1 MLRRARTVVAALL
14 AVAVASLVLAAC
26 QPGRTYTYRI
36 ATRGAVRADVGYFAS
51 KAARTLEDPR
61 GWSLG
66 GSIRFV
72 QVDGAADFTL
82 WLASAGTLPSFGSP
96 CSSQWSC
103 RAGQN
108 VIINEDRWLGATAL
122 WPYGVD
128 SYRDYVV
135 VHEVG
140 HWLGLGHL
148 PCGGAGHRAPVM
160 AQQSK
165 GGSALGSCVFNVWPT
180 EGERRAVAA
189 RHGVPALPP
198 DLPSPD
204 DPFGSLD
211 VLAVTRD
218 ESGRPRRVTAEG
230 WAIDG
235 DTTGSLRVLLV
246 VDGQLLAED
255 RASRERG
262 DVWSAYPRFGDRHG
276 YVLEGDLPEGSR
288 AACVIAAGE
297 SSGLPFQVLGCASV
311 K

>member
-1 MLRRARTVVAALL
+1 MRRRATTTVAAL
-14 AVAVASLVLAAC
+14 VALSLASLGLTAC
-26 QPGRTYTYRI
+26 QPARTYTYRI
-36 ATRGAVRADVGYFAS
+36 ATRGAITADVGYFA
-51 KAARTLEDPR
+51 ARVARTLDDPR

-72 QVDGAADFTL
+72 QTAGPADFTL
-82 WLASAGTLPSFGSP
+82 WLAAANTLPSFGSP

-103 RAGQN
+103 RSGSN
-108 VIINEDRWLGATAL
+108 VIINQDRWLGASAT
-122 WPYGVD
+122 WPYGID
-128 SYRDYVV
+128 AYRDYVV
-135 VHEVG
+135 VHEIG
-140 HWLGLGHL
+140 HWLGLGHW

-165 GGSALGSCVFNVWPT
+165 GGAALGPCVFNVWPT
-180 EGERRAVAA
+180 EAERRTVAA
-189 RHGVPALPP
+189 RHGVVALPP
-198 DLPSPD
+198 DLPTPD

-211 VLAVTRD
+211 VLAVERD
-218 ESGRPRRVTAEG
+218 GSGRPTRVRAEG

-235 DTTGSLRVLLV
+235 DTTGALRVLLV
-246 VDGQLLAED
+246 VDGRLLAEE

-262 DVWSAYPRFGDRHG
+262 DVWAAHPRFGDRHG
-276 YVLEGDLPEGSR
+276 YLIEADLPEGSQ